1 MEKMSLK
8 SLRVNIN
15 MTQEEVAK
23 VLGVSQKTLSN
34 WENGVTYPDQ
44 PAIERICELYKVTY
58 DFINFE
64 V

>member
-34 WENGVTYPDQ
+34 WENGVTFPDQ

>member
-44 PAIERICELYKVTY
+44 PAIEKICELYKVTY